1 MSTDATQPQ
10 RGPERRRSLEISLA
24 SGRPPLDVPGYDFER
39 FLGTGAYG
47 EVWVALERNTG
58 RRVAIKFYTHQGGLD
73 WSLLAREVEKLA
85 FLFAD
90 RHVVQLLGVGWS
102 AEPPYYIMEYLERGS
117 LADRIR
123 QGPLSV
129 AEAVAIFRSVAVG
142 LVHAHGK
149 GVLHCDLKPANILL
163 DQDGHPR
170 LADFGQ
176 SRLSTEQSPA
186 LGTLF
191 YMAPEQANLTAVPEA
206 HWDVYALGAVLY
218 CMLTGSPPHRTTE
231 AVEELERTEDLAK
244 RLGLYRRMIRGAP
257 APLLHHRMR
266 GVDRALAEII
276 DRCLAAR
283 PSERYPNVQAV
294 LGALDARDARRA
306 RRPSML
312 LGAIGPALLLLV
324 VTWFAWQGFST
335 AVRETD
341 RALTARAYQTNRF
354 VAGNLAELTGLELD
368 RRFRALGYLANSIPL
383 REAMAKAVGPESEAT
398 ELLTKLAD
406 PALPDDQ
413 RRQLAKDFR
422 ENNPQRLALQAVFDE
437 RVGRHPIPETA
448 GWFLTD
454 ALGNQIARSPEKPI
468 IGHNFSWR
476 TYFSGRRDDEA
487 ESWRPKPGEH
497 VTRAHLSAV
506 YQSQATDRWIVAIS
520 APVYDLSPEPKFL
533 GVAALMVEIG
543 KFVDFQGEQPNQ
555 YATLIDDREGRNKGL
570 ILQHPRLE
578 RLLSERSD
586 ISEDDLRKF
595 RVDLTTAPGG
605 RGRLV
610 DYVDPL
616 GDIPVGQQD
625 WLAEA
630 APVPLFDQPEPKDGG
645 LVVVVQESYDGS
657 IGSTLAALK
666 ASLLRY
672 GVMALAVIAVVMIGL
687 WTLAVRMFGQGAATR
702 IAPPAEPSV
711 DASDNAVTPES
722 PTEPGGR

>member
-1 MSTDATQPQ
+1 
-10 RGPERRRSLEISLA
+10 
-24 SGRPPLDVPGYDFER
+24 
-39 FLGTGAYG
+39 
-47 EVWVALERNTG
+47 
-58 RRVAIKFYTHQGGLD
+58 
-73 WSLLAREVEKLA
+73 
-85 FLFAD
+85 
-90 RHVVQLLGVGWS
+90 
-102 AEPPYYIMEYLERGS
+102 
-117 LADRIR
+117 
-123 QGPLSV
+123 
-129 AEAVAIFRSVAVG
+129 
-142 LVHAHGK
+142 
-149 GVLHCDLKPANILL
+149 
-163 DQDGHPR
+163 
-170 LADFGQ
+170 
-176 SRLSTEQSPA
+176 
-186 LGTLF
+186 
-191 YMAPEQANLTAVPEA
+191 
-206 HWDVYALGAVLY
+206 
-218 CMLTGSPPHRTTE
+218 MLTGNPPHRTKE

-257 APLLHHRMR
+257 APLRHHRVR

-335 AVRETD
+335 AVRKTD
-341 RALTARAYQTNRF
+341 QALTARAYETNRF

-368 RRFRALGYLANSIPL
+368 RRFRAVSNLANSVPL
-383 REAMAKAVGPESEAT
+383 REAMARAVGPGSELT
-398 ELLTKLAD
+398 GLLEKLAD
-406 PALPDDQ
+406 PALPDEQ
-413 RRQLAKDFR
+413 RAQLVKDFR
-422 ENNPQRLALQAVFDE
+422 ENNAQRLALQAVFDE

-448 GWFLTD
+448 GWFLSD
-454 ALGNQIARSPEKPI
+454 ALGNQIARSPERPV

-497 VTRAHLSAV
+497 VAGPHLSAV
-506 YQSQATDRWIVAIS
+506 YCSQATGRWIVAIS
-520 APVYDLSPEPKFL
+520 APVYDLSPEPEFL

-543 KFVDFQGEQPNQ
+543 RFVDFQGDRPNQ
-555 YATLIDDREGRNKGL
+555 FATLVDNRDGRNKGL

-578 RLLSERSD
+578 KLLSERSD
-586 ISEDDLRKF
+586 ISEEEMLAF
-595 RVDLTTAPGG
+595 RADLTTAPGG

-616 GDIPVGQQD
+616 GDVPAEQQD

-630 APVPLFDQPEPKDGG
+630 APVPLFDQPEPTDGG

-657 IGSTLAALK
+657 IGATLAALK

-672 GVMALAVIAVVMIGL
+672 GVMALAVISVVMIGL
-687 WTLAVRMFGQGAATR
+687 WTLAIRMFGQGAATR
-702 IAPPAEPSV
+702 IAPPAERSV
-711 DASDNAVTPES
+711 DAADNAVTPES
-722 PTEPGGR
+722 PTERVGR